1 MHTFVAYSAMR
12 VETLVGLYK
21 YGIRFRLRSA
31 NTGWRL
37 FAISLGLLALSS
49 MPCRAKTK
57 RVDSLRHVV
66 LSPDTKDT
74 TRVMAL
80 AGMAWEYKNRNTD
93 PDSILFYA
101 NKGLSLAE
109 SIKFKKGIAL
119 CRMHTGMAYVLL
131 NDYPR
136 AVEELNRALEFYEHQ
151 PAGRELNELYHNL
164 GLNYYMQTQ
173 FEPAIKYFRLSEDV
187 AEKIA
192 NDSRS
197 ARAAFYLG
205 DIYNDMGNFPDALK
219 KYLKALELYEKTGN
233 DGSASN
239 CLTNIATVY
248 AQLKDFDQ
256 ARVYIGK
263 SLEKF
268 SHSSNPQEIYQNYAN
283 IGIVYSLMKEY
294 DSALHLFDK
303 GILLT
308 DSTGDDY
315 WKTVFL
321 VNKAEVYTSSGKPD
335 LAVAAYKQV
344 LERNR
349 KEQEINFEI
358 SAHSGL
364 GRILY
369 EKGRKSEGIDH
380 LLKGYELMQKNGLLR
395 NAMET
400 SKDLSAIFE
409 KEGNFK
415 KALEYQRIFD
425 VYEDSISSETTQK
438 KMQQLQFDYELEK
451 KQNEIERLNKTRE
464 IQKERADRQ
473 RLTNWSLVAALALL
487 VMIVVLMY
495 RNSLRNKRNRLEL
508 LKRKRET
515 EQQAARLEQLNNFK
529 DKTFSVLSHDLR
541 GPINS
546 ITATMRMLSNNEI
559 TQEEYATL
567 LPEIN
572 NQLNYLNMLL
582 DNVLL
587 WAKSYIQ
594 EEKAVQP
601 ANTNLSELVEKKIT
615 RLKEA
620 AERKKITLRNTV
632 IPGTT
637 AWCDGEQIN
646 IVLRNLVMNAIK
658 YTRSGGTITIS
669 GGATGNNVGISIADT
684 GVGMTETQL
693 SNLFSP
699 NSGRSTYGTEGERGI
714 GLGLLLCMEFIKI
727 NNGTITA
734 TSEPGKGS
742 TFTITLPKAK

>member
-1 MHTFVAYSAMR
+1 MR

-21 YGIRFRLRSA
+21 YGIRFRLGAAKSV
-31 NTGWRL
+31 GRL
-37 FAISLGLLALSS
+37 FTISIGLIALSS
-49 MPCRAKTK
+49 LSSVAKTK

-80 AGMAWEYKNRNTD
+80 AGMAWEYKNRSGD
-93 PDSILFYA
+93 PDSILLYA
-101 NKGLSLAE
+101 NKGLTLAE
-109 SIKFKKGIAL
+109 SVNFKKGVAL
-119 CRMHTGMAYVLL
+119 CRMHIGMAYILQ
-131 NDYPR
+131 NDYAH
-136 AVEELNRALEFYEHQ
+136 AVQELNKALEYYEHE
-151 PAGRELNELYHNL
+151 PASRELNEIYHNL
-164 GLNYYMQTQ
+164 GLNYYMQTK
-173 FEPAIKYFRLSEDV
+173 FAPAMKYLRLSEDV
-187 AEKIA
+187 ADKIA

-205 DIYNDMGNFPDALK
+205 DIYNDMGNYPDALR

-233 DGSASN
+233 EGSVSN

-248 AQLKDFDQ
+248 AQLKDFDK
-256 ARVYIGK
+256 ARVYISK

-268 SHSSNPQEIYQNYAN
+268 SHSSNTQEIYQNYAN
-283 IGIVYSLMKEY
+283 IGIVYSLMQEY
-294 DSALHLFDK
+294 DSALILFDK

-308 DSTGDDY
+308 DSTGDEY

-344 LERNR
+344 LDRNR

-369 EKGRKSEGIDH
+369 EKGKKSEGIDH
-380 LLKGYELMQKNGLLR
+380 LLKGYDLMQKNGLLR

-400 SKDLSAIFE
+400 ARDLSEIFE
-409 KEGNFK
+409 KEGNLK
-415 KALEYQRIFD
+415 KALEYRRFFD
-425 VYEDSISSETTQK
+425 LYEDSIASENSQK
-438 KMQQLQFDYELEK
+438 KIQQLQFDYELEK
-451 KQNEIERLNKTRE
+451 KQNEIEQLNKTRE
-464 IQKERADRQ
+464 MQRERADRQ
-473 RLTNWSLVAALALL
+473 RLTNWSLVAALVLL
-487 VMIVVLMY
+487 ATVVALMY
-495 RNSLRNKRNRLEL
+495 RNARRSTRHRHEL
-508 LKRKRET
+508 MKRKHEI

-567 LPEIN
+567 QPEIN
-572 NQLNYLNMLL
+572 NQLSNLNILL

-594 EEKAVQP
+594 EEKAVHP
-601 ANTNLSELVEKKIT
+601 ANTDLNELVENKII

-620 AERKKITLRNTV
+620 AERKKITLQNTLM
-632 IPGTT
+632 PGTT

-658 YTRSGGTITIS
+658 YTRSEGTITIS
-669 GGATGNNVGISIADT
+669 GGATGDNVSISITDN
-684 GVGMTETQL
+684 GVGMTEAQL

-699 NSGRSTYGTEGERGI
+699 KSGRSTYGTAGERGI
-714 GLGLLLCMEFIKI
+714 GLGLLLCKEFVKI

-734 TSEPGKGS
+734 TSKQGVGS

>member
-1 MHTFVAYSAMR
+1 VR
-12 VETLVGLYK
+12 VETLVGLSK
-21 YGIRFRLRSA
+21 YGISFRLCTA
-31 NTGWRL
+31 KAAGRL
-37 FAISLGLLALSS
+37 FTISLGLLALTSLS
-49 MPCRAKTK
+49 CMAKAK
-57 RVDSLRHVV
+57 RVDSLRHVF

-74 TRVMAL
+74 ARVTAL
-80 AGMAWEYKNRNTD
+80 VGIAWEYKNHNTD
-93 PDSILFYA
+93 PDSILLYA
-101 NKGLSLAE
+101 RKGLTLAE
-109 SIKFKKGIAL
+109 SISFKKGIAL
-119 CRMHTGMAYVLL
+119 CRMHIGMAYILQ
-131 NDYPR
+131 NDYAH
-136 AVEELNRALEFYEHQ
+136 AVQELNSALEYYEHQ
-151 PAGRELNELYHNL
+151 PASRELNELYHNL
-164 GLNYYMQTQ
+164 GLNYYMQTK

-192 NDSRS
+192 NDSRV

-233 DGSASN
+233 EGSVSN

-256 ARVYIGK
+256 ARIYISK
-263 SLEKF
+263 SLEKY
-268 SHSSNPQEIYQNYAN
+268 SHSTNPQEIYQNYAN
-283 IGIVYSLMKEY
+283 IGIVYSLMREY
-294 DSALHLFDK
+294 DSALNIFDK

-335 LAVAAYKQV
+335 LAIAAYKQV

-369 EKGRKSEGIDH
+369 EKGKKTEGIDH

-400 SKDLSAIFE
+400 AKDLSDIFE

-415 KALEYQRIFD
+415 KALEYQRAFD
-425 VYEDSISSETTQK
+425 VYEDSISSENSQK
-438 KMQQLQFDYELEK
+438 KIQQLQFDYELEK
-451 KQNEIERLNKTRE
+451 KQHEIEQLNKTRE
-464 IQKERADRQ
+464 VQKERADRQ
-473 RLTNWSLVAALALL
+473 RLTSWSLVAALVLL
-487 VMIVVLMY
+487 ATVVALMY
-495 RNSLRNKRNRLEL
+495 RNARRSTRHRHEL
-508 LKRKRET
+508 MKRKREI

-546 ITATMRMLSNNEI
+546 ITATMRMLSDNEI

-567 LPEIN
+567 QPEIN
-572 NQLNYLNMLL
+572 NQLSYLNILL

-594 EEKAVQP
+594 EEKATQP
-601 ANTNLSELVEKKIT
+601 ANTDISKLVEQKIT

-620 AERKKITLRNTV
+620 ADRKKITLKNAV

-658 YTRSGGTITIS
+658 YTGSGGTITIS
-669 GGATGNNVGISIADT
+669 GGVTGNNVSISVTDT
-684 GVGMTETQL
+684 GVGMTQAQL
-693 SNLFSP
+693 ENLFSP
-699 NSGRSTYGTEGERGI
+699 KTGRTTYGTAGERGI
-714 GLGLLLCMEFIKI
+714 GLGLLLCMEFVKV

-734 TSEPGKGS
+734 TSEPDKGS
-742 TFTITLPKAK
+742 TFTVTLPKAK